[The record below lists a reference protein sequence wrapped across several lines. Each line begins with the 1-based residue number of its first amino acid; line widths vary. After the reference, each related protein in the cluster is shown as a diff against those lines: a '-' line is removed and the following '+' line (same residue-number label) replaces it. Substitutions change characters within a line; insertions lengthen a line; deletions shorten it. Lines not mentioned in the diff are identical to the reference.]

1 MQPIKRDE
9 LSQLMSSGEDFA
21 IIEALPK
28 SEYDHGHIPGAL
40 SMPLETLATE
50 APRQLTDKSLK
61 IVTYCASADC
71 AASTKAAEI
80 LEGLGYSNVSDYVGG
95 KDDWK
100 SAGMRLEGSE
110 IYDEHIKDDSLE
122 DGKGV
127 ADAVSSRTVEDLESL
142 ARDYQKDFRTSNTG
156 GDDACFSTDHQSG
169 REI

>member
-9 LSQLMSSGEDFA
+9 VKHLIDAGLDVA

-28 SEYDHGHIPGAL
+28 SAYETGHLPGAL
-40 SMPLETLATE
+40 SMPLETLAKE
-50 APRQLTDKSLK
+50 APQQLPNKAQK
-61 IVTYCASADC
+61 IVTYCQSADC

-80 LEGLGYSNVSDYVGG
+80 LEGLGYTDVSDYVEG

-100 SAGMRLEGSE
+100 AAGYRLEGAPKE
-110 IYDEHIKDDSLE
+110 YDEGLRTDSME
-122 DGKGV
+122 DGYGE

-142 ARDYQKDFRTSNTG
+142 ARDYQKEFRSEQSYF
-156 GDDACFSTDHQSG
+156 DADHQSG

>member
-9 LSQLMSSGEDFA
+9 LNKLMSSGEDYA

-40 SMPLETLATE
+40 SMPLETLAAE
-50 APRQLTDKSLK
+50 APKQLTDKSLK

-80 LEGLGYSNVSDYVGG
+80 LEGLGYTDVSDYVGG
-95 KDDWK
+95 KEDWK
-100 SAGMRLEGSE
+100 SAGLRLDGSE
-110 IYDEHIKDDSLE
+110 VYDEHIKDDAME
-122 DGKGV
+122 DGQGV
-127 ADAVSSRTVEDLESL
+127 SDAVSSRTVEDLETL
-142 ARDYQKDFRTSNTG
+142 ARDYQKSYRSSNTG
-156 GDDACFSTDHQSG
+156 SEESYFNQDHQSG

>member
-9 LSQLMSSGEDFA
+9 LNRLMSSGENIA

-40 SMPLETLATE
+40 SMPLETLAAE
-50 APRQLTDKSLK
+50 ATKQLADKSQK

-80 LEGLGYSNVSDYVGG
+80 LEGLGYTNVSDYVGG
-95 KDDWK
+95 KEDWK
-100 SAGMRLEGSE
+100 SAGLRLESSE
-110 IYDEHIKDDSLE
+110 IYDENIHG
-122 DGKGV
+122 DGLDEGQGE
-127 ADAVSSRTVEDLESL
+127 ASAVSSRTVEDLESL
-142 ARDYQKDFRTSNTG
+142 ARDYQKEFRTGNTG
-156 GDDACFSTDHQSG
+156 GEDSYFNSDHQSG